1 MGRLDGRVA
10 IVTGAGQGVG
20 RGIAR
25 RFAREGAAVV
35 VADINAET
43 GAVVAAEITGE
54 LGGRAVFVPTDIL
67 DQGQV
72 EAMVQRTVA
81 DFGTVHILV
90 NNAYVAG
97 GFGRF
102 EHKPDGDLEL
112 AFRGGP
118 LHTWWAMRA
127 AFPSMKAQ
135 RWGRIINLVSLNG
148 INAHKYSADY
158 NAAKEAIRAITR
170 TAAVEWGRHN
180 ILCNCIAPAAAS
192 PAYVKF
198 ATAAPENAKEM
209 LASNPLGRMGDPE
222 HDIGGVALFLAS
234 EDSDYVTGNT
244 IFASGGTQ
252 VNGVQ
257 WDPPMPE

>member
-35 VADINAET
+35 VADINPET
-43 GAVVAAEITGE
+43 GSAVAAEITGE
-54 LGGRAVFVPTDIL
+54 MGGRAVFVPTDIL

-72 EAMVQRTVA
+72 EALVERTVA

-127 AFPSMKAQ
+127 AFPTMKAQ
-135 RWGRIINLVSLNG
+135 HWGRIINLVSLNG

-192 PAYVKF
+192 PAYVAF

>member
-35 VADINAET
+35 VADINPET
-43 GAVVAAEITGE
+43 GTAVAAEINGE
-54 LGGRAVFVPTDIL
+54 LGGRAFFVPTDIL

-72 EAMVQRTVA
+72 EALVERTVA

-127 AFPSMKAQ
+127 AFPTMKAQ
-135 RWGRIINLVSLNG
+135 HWGRIINLVSLNG

-192 PAYVKF
+192 PAYVAF

>member
-10 IVTGAGQGVG
+10 VVTGAGQGVG
-20 RGIAR
+20 RGVAR
-25 RFAREGAAVV
+25 RYAREGAAVV
-35 VADINAET
+35 VADINVET
-43 GAVVAAEITGE
+43 GAAVAAEITGE
-54 LGGRAVFVPTDIL
+54 LGGRAIFVPTDIL
-67 DQGQV
+67 QQDQV
-72 EAMVQRTVA
+72 EAMVQRAV
-81 DFGTVHILV
+81 DELGTVHILV

-127 AFPSMKAQ
+127 AFPTMKAQ
-135 RWGRIINLVSLNG
+135 HWGRIINLVSLNG

-192 PAYVKF
+192 PAYVAF

>member
-10 IVTGAGQGVG
+10 VITGAGQGVG

-25 RFAREGAAVV
+25 RYAREGAAVV
-35 VADINAET
+35 VAEINPET
-43 GAVVAAEITGE
+43 GAAVAKEISDE
-54 LGGRAVFVPTDIL
+54 LGGRAIFQPTDVL
-67 DQGQV
+67 QRDQV
-72 EAMVQRTVA
+72 DAMVARAV
-81 DFGTVHILV
+81 DEFGGVHILV

-97 GFGRF
+97 HFARF
-102 EHKPDGDLEL
+102 EHKPDDDLEL

-127 AFPSMKAQ
+127 AFPHMKAQ
-135 RWGRIINLVSLNG
+135 QWGRIINLVSLNG

-158 NAAKEAIRAITR
+158 NAAKEGIRAITR

-192 PAYVKF
+192 PAYVAF
-198 ATAAPENAKEM
+198 AAAAPENAKEM
-209 LASNPLGRMGDPE
+209 LKMNPLGRMGDPE

-257 WDPPMPE
+257 WDPPMPD

>member
-35 VADINAET
+35 VADINPET
-43 GAVVAAEITGE
+43 GTAVAAEITGE
-54 LGGRAVFVPTDIL
+54 LGGRAIFVPTDIL

-72 EAMVQRTVA
+72 AALVERTVA

-127 AFPSMKAQ
+127 AFPTMKAQ
-135 RWGRIINLVSLNG
+135 HWGRIINLVSLNG

-192 PAYVKF
+192 PAYVAF